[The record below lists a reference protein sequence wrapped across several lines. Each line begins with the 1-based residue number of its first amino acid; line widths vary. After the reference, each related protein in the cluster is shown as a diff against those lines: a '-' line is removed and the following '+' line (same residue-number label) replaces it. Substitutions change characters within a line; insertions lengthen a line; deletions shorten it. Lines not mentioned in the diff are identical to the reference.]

1 MYAGPTTGLTLTGR
15 PATCVAGGR
24 RVGKPACGG
33 GFTLIE
39 LLVVVAIVALLA
51 GLLLPA
57 LRGARASARLAA
69 CGSNLRQL
77 GAAVHTYANDHAGLL
92 PRGPTPAEALP
103 FDFSGHRIATNQLW
117 TGSAGPFPPANPL
130 RHNGWGTLLV
140 TSCASPEVFFCPA
153 DNAFNREREVPKLGT
168 AAAAYGSYLYRQL
181 DCLPPEADAGQL
193 DVLGANVID
202 TVSVPVEALALD
214 TNSLGTGTMRHTNHD
229 ARFANIL
236 FRDAAVRRFANR
248 DNCLAL
254 PPASFPLPTT
264 IAAALDQLLV
274 NADFAYRSGQPGA
287 APRLAPAN

>member
-1 MYAGPTTGLTLTGR
+1 MMSDRHA
-15 PATCVAGGR
+15 AHSASGGR
-24 RVGKPACGG
+24 GGRQQGGGG
-33 GFTLIE
+33 GFTLVE
-39 LLVVVAIVALLA
+39 LLVVVAIAALLA

-57 LRGARASARLAA
+57 LKGARASARLAA

-77 GAAVHTYANDHAGLL
+77 GAAVHAYAIDHAGLL

-117 TGSAGPFPPANPL
+117 TGSAGPFPPANP
-130 RHNGWGTLLV
+130 RQHNGWGTLLV

-153 DNAFNREREVPKLGT
+153 DNAFNREREIPKLGT

-193 DVLGANVID
+193 DALGANVVD
-202 TVSVPVEALALD
+202 AVSVPVEALALD
-214 TNSLGTGTMRHTNHD
+214 TNSLGIGTMRHTNHD

-236 FRDAAVRRFANR
+236 FRDAAVRRFANSE
-248 DNCLAL
+248 NCLAL
-254 PPASFPLPTT
+254 SAAAFPQPAT

-274 NADFAYRSGQPGA
+274 NADFAYRSGRPGA
-287 APRLAPAN
+287 APRLEAAN